1 MENRANAFDENF
13 TVITAPAD
21 FSIIKNP
28 EAMISFM
35 EIMRQELRK
44 GKNIHIE
51 MKDIKGISCEAI
63 AYLLCN
69 ISDPKF
75 CNGKSCTGSTPSDAK
90 IADII
95 KKSGFYTHVKSVNK
109 ADTDEY
115 EKIFKRTGKKVELK
129 FIEKII
135 NFSTVL
141 VYGQKTK
148 VGGIYRTLVECMAN
162 TRDHASDAGK
172 QHVPWWTTVY
182 FNEQDKRA
190 CFTFLDNGI
199 GIFKSIRLKKFVH
212 IFTKTF
218 GANPNKRVL
227 REILE
232 GTLPSSTGIPYR
244 GKGLP
249 SIYRAFK
256 RGQISRLII
265 ISNDV
270 YANLETGLFLELK
283 NQFRG
288 TLLYW
293 EDGKR

>member
-1 MENRANAFDENF
+1 
-13 TVITAPAD
+13 
-21 FSIIKNP
+21 
-28 EAMISFM
+28 MIGFM
-35 EIMRQELRK
+35 EEIRQELRY
-44 GKNIHIE
+44 GKNVHID
-51 MKDIKGISCEAI
+51 MKGIKGISCEAI

-75 CNGKSCTGSTPSDAK
+75 CRGKTCTGNSPLDPK

-95 KKSGFYTHVKSVNK
+95 KKSGFYAHVKSANK
-109 ADTDEY
+109 SEANDD

-135 NFSTVL
+135 NFSTQL

-199 GIFKSIRLKKFVH
+199 GIFKSVRLKKFIH
-212 IFTKTF
+212 IFTRTF

-283 NQFRG
+283 NNFRG